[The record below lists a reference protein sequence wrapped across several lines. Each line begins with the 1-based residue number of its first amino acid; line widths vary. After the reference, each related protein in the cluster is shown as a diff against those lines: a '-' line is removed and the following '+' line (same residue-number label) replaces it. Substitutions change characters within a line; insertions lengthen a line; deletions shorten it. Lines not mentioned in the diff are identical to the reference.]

1 VGRGAGAVASNA
13 ALGATALNANTS
25 GNYNVAVGSEALQRN
40 TAGSVNVALGA
51 ATIDYLT
58 SGNNNTVIGGFAG
71 RNYGSAGTGTV
82 ATMNNGILLGYDA
95 RPLADAGT
103 DEVVIGM
110 RAIGHGSN
118 TVTLGNSSNTKT
130 FLTGD
135 LSLTGNITSGIWSAT
150 EIAIA
155 KGGTGATTA
164 SGARTNLGL
173 GSLAT
178 KSTIANADVASGA
191 AIDFSKLNITRADI
205 SGLGIQDGLTAGSG
219 ISLSSGTISV
229 TGLTTSNLASNAAI
243 TNAQLANSSTV
254 LGNTTMTLGGTITSV
269 TGLSSVTSTGF
280 TGALTGNA
288 STATKLAATKNING
302 IAFDGSADITV
313 AADAGTLT
321 GTTLKSTVVTSSL
334 SSVATI
340 TSGVWNGSTI
350 AVAYGGTGSTTKNFV
365 DLTTDQTVAGAKTLS
380 SDLTVNGIKI
390 GKGAGNSGANTVLG
404 SGALL
409 ANSTGGGL
417 IAIGPNALAKN
428 TTANNNIAIGYDAQ
442 KENTT
447 GLDNLG
453 VGVLALKTNISGGR
467 NVALGNYSLQNSTGE
482 NNSAVGVSSLNS
494 NSTGVDNTAIG
505 YNSLQANTTGS
516 NNVGIGVV
524 AGANNTTGGYNISI
538 GKQAMQQNTSG
549 SSNIALGAGAIDYMT
564 SGDFN
569 TVLGNFAGRYFGSG
583 NSNNTT
589 AMSNSILIGY
599 DTRPKLNSGSNE
611 IVIGNSATGNGN
623 NTVTI
628 GNANNTKTFLTG
640 DLSVSGTITSGTW
653 SGTTIAVANG
663 GTGTTTSTGSG
674 SLVLNTSPTLVTPVI
689 GAATGTSLTLNSGL
703 SASNATISG
712 TITAS
717 AFVGDGSGLTNVN
730 GTSISDNVV
739 TSAKIVDATIVNADI
754 SGSAAIAYS
763 KLNLASSVTNSDLAG
778 SISDTKLATI
788 STALKV
794 SNSATTAAAANTA
807 NAIVARDASGNF
819 TANIITGT
827 LSGTATNVTGIVDI
841 INGGTGSSTKNF
853 VDLTTAQTVAG
864 AKTLSGITTLSNA
877 STSTSTS
884 TGSLV
889 VSGGVGIAGAVYAGS
904 IQNTPVGSTT
914 ASTGAFTTLAASGA
928 SNLAGTLGV
937 TGVTTLSTLTTTGAA
952 TISST
957 TTSTSTSSGALVVRG
972 GVGVAGNLT
981 LGGTI
986 EIDGGSPG
994 AGKVLISDANGLASW
1009 SNAVGST
1016 VLTST
1021 TTYAITLAE
1030 AYVFYNGAS
1039 AGAFTIPAAASTN
1052 AGKAITIK
1060 NKTAFGI
1067 TITPTSS
1074 GTIYIDNANSSVTS
1088 VSIGIEASN
1097 NWIKLVSDG
1106 SQWNVIRALF

>member
-1 VGRGAGAVASNA
+1 
-13 ALGATALNANTS
+13 
-25 GNYNVAVGSEALQRN
+25 
-40 TAGSVNVALGA
+40 
-51 ATIDYLT
+51 
-58 SGNNNTVIGGFAG
+58 
-71 RNYGSAGTGTV
+71 
-82 ATMNNGILLGYDA
+82 
-95 RPLADAGT
+95 
-103 DEVVIGM
+103 
-110 RAIGHGSN
+110 
-118 TVTLGNSSNTKT
+118 
-130 FLTGD
+130 
-135 LSLTGNITSGIWSAT
+135 
-150 EIAIA
+150 
-155 KGGTGATTA
+155 
-164 SGARTNLGL
+164 
-173 GSLAT
+173 
-178 KSTIANADVASGA
+178 
-191 AIDFSKLNITRADI
+191 
-205 SGLGIQDGLTAGSG
+205 
-219 ISLSSGTISV
+219 
-229 TGLTTSNLASNAAI
+229 
-243 TNAQLANSSTV
+243 
-254 LGNTTMTLGGTITSV
+254 
-269 TGLSSVTSTGF
+269 
-280 TGALTGNA
+280 
-288 STATKLAATKNING
+288 
-302 IAFDGSADITV
+302 
-313 AADAGTLT
+313 
-321 GTTLKSTVVTSSL
+321 
-334 SSVATI
+334 
-340 TSGVWNGSTI
+340 
-350 AVAYGGTGSTTKNFV
+350 
-365 DLTTDQTVAGAKTLS
+365 
-380 SDLTVNGIKI
+380 
-390 GKGAGNSGANTVLG
+390 
-404 SGALL
+404 
-409 ANSTGGGL
+409 
-417 IAIGPNALAKN
+417 
-428 TTANNNIAIGYDAQ
+428 
-442 KENTT
+442 
-447 GLDNLG
+447 
-453 VGVLALKTNISGGR
+453 
-467 NVALGNYSLQNSTGE
+467 
-482 NNSAVGVSSLNS
+482 
-494 NSTGVDNTAIG
+494 
-505 YNSLQANTTGS
+505 
-516 NNVGIGVV
+516 
-524 AGANNTTGGYNISI
+524 
-538 GKQAMQQNTSG
+538 
-549 SSNIALGAGAIDYMT
+549 
-564 SGDFN
+564 
-569 TVLGNFAGRYFGSG
+569 
-583 NSNNTT
+583 
-589 AMSNSILIGY
+589 
-599 DTRPKLNSGSNE
+599 
-611 IVIGNSATGNGN
+611 
-623 NTVTI
+623 
-628 GNANNTKTFLTG
+628 
-640 DLSVSGTITSGTW
+640 
-653 SGTTIAVANG
+653 
-663 GTGTTTSTGSG
+663 
-674 SLVLNTSPTLVTPVI
+674 LVLNTSPTLVTPVI
-689 GAATGTSLTLNSGL
+689 GVATGTSLTLNSGL

-957 TTSTSTSSGALVVRG
+957 TTSTSSSSGALIVRG
-972 GVGVAGNLT
+972 GVGIAGALNVGGNTVLT
-981 LGGTI
+981 GTI

-994 AGKVLISDANGLASW
+994 AGKVLISDTNGLASW

-1030 AYVFYNGAS
+1030 AYVFYNGSS

-1067 TITPTSS
+1067 TITPSS
-1074 GTIYIDNANSSVTS
+1074 TGNIYIDKDNTAANT
-1088 VSIGIEASN
+1088 VSIGVEASN

-1106 SQWNVIRALF
+1106 TQWNVIRALF